1 MLGGTAGSGKQNA
14 LLAEYSTQLV
24 RSMLHHRAWLAEQT
38 AHAETQLASRHKSE
52 FMATI
57 SHELRTPLNSVLG
70 FAKLLSEHQRRD
82 LRDGEIVEY
91 AELIAAAA
99 THLLCVI
106 TDVSDICRIESGKY
120 ALDAHQVNLDDVL
133 QVALA
138 SLRPTAFEAGVAL
151 EGHFD
156 KDLPS
161 VTGDEGKLRT
171 VFSNLIGNAV
181 RFTPRGGAVR
191 VECRTLA
198 DGGVAVHVR
207 DTGIGMT
214 QEEIALAL
222 TPFAQ
227 TDAQADAQTDAQ
239 ADARTDAG
247 RTRWREGTG
256 LGLPIAKAL
265 VQLHGGEVEIASSP
279 AQGTEVRVILPCTPR
294 PQVADQ
300 LHSLKQVG
308 SNGAP

>member
-1 MLGGTAGSGKQNA
+1 MLGRAAGSVRQNS
-14 LLAEYSTQLV
+14 LMAEYSTLLAQSL
-24 RSMLHHRAWLAEQT
+24 LHHRAWLAEQT
-38 AHAETQLASRHKSE
+38 ARAETQLARRHKSE

-57 SHELRTPLNSVLG
+57 SHELKTPLNSVIG

-82 LRDGEIVEY
+82 LGNGEIVEY

-99 THLLCVI
+99 TQLICVI
-106 TDVSDICRIESGKY
+106 NDVSDICKMQSGKY
-120 ALDAHQVNLDDVL
+120 ALDAREVNLDDIL

-151 EGHFD
+151 EGHFE

-161 VTGDEGKLRT
+161 ITGDEGKLRK
-171 VFSNLIGNAV
+171 VFSNLIDNAV

-191 VECRTLA
+191 VERRALQ

-207 DTGIGMT
+207 DTGVGMT
-214 QEEIALAL
+214 EEEIALAL

-227 TDAQADAQTDAQ
+227 T
-239 ADARTDAG
+239 AG
-247 RTRWREGTG
+247 HTRWREGTG

-265 VQLHGGEVEIASSP
+265 VQLHGGKLEIASSQ
-279 AQGTEVRVILPCTPR
+279 AQGTEVRVILPFTP
-294 PQVADQ
+294 QASAAHQ
-300 LHSLKQVG
+300 LPSLQQAGYTGVQ
-308 SNGAP
+308 